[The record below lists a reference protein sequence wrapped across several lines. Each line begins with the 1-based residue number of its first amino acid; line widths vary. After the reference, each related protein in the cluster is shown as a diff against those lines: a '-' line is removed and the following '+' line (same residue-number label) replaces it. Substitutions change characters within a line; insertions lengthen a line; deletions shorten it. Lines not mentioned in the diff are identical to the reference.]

1 MKRVYS
7 IIANLLALGVM
18 LCCLSACSA
27 GDSRKSILKVY
38 NWADYI
44 DEELLS
50 EFEEWYFEQTGEEV
64 EVVYQLFD
72 INEIMLAK
80 IERGKEDFDVVCP
93 SEYIIERMLRND
105 LLLPINKDFGSTP
118 NYLGNVSPYIHNVFS
133 KIDGSGKDANDY
145 AVGYMWGTTGF
156 LYNPK
161 YVEREEVSSWSALW
175 NSKFSKKLLIKDA
188 FRDVY
193 CPLLIYAKQEEL
205 ARGDISLDSL
215 MFDASDESIA
225 KVEAL
230 LKKAKP
236 YVAGWEAD
244 FGKEIM
250 TKEKAWLNLSWSG
263 DAVWAIDEAEAVG
276 VELDY
281 VVPDEGSIVWFDG
294 WVIPKYA
301 KNPKAASYF
310 INFMC
315 KPENAIR
322 NMDATG
328 YVSVVTTEE
337 VLEYMSSE
345 EDYDEPLDLSYLFV
359 HADGTPIEGSDS
371 VYTDPVLY
379 PSRTVINRCAVMH
392 DSGDRTDKMLE
403 MWSRVKG
410 DNLSTGMLVSIIVFF
425 SAMLIWGIARKIA
438 AYRQHRKTMK
448 RRHKYAKYSSR

>member
-1 MKRVYS
+1 MKRIAY
-7 IIANLLALGVM
+7 IIFFAAAFV
-18 LCCLSACSA
+18 LSACS
-27 GDSRKSILKVY
+27 GDDSRQKILKVY

-44 DEELLS
+44 DESLLS

-80 IERGKEDFDVVCP
+80 IERGKEDFDVACP
-93 SEYIIERMLRND
+93 SEYIIERMLKND

-118 NYLGNVSPYIHNVFS
+118 NYLGNVAPYIQNVFS
-133 KIDGSGKDANDY
+133 QIDGSGKDPNDY

-161 YVEREEVSSWSALW
+161 YVTDEEVSTWSALW
-175 NSKFSKKLLIKDA
+175 NPKFDKKLLIKDA

-193 CPLLIYAKQEEL
+193 SPLLIYANQYRLRAGEVTLQEL
-205 ARGDISLDSL
+205 MHDS
-215 MFDASDESIA
+215 SDESIA
-225 KVEAL
+225 TVEAL

-263 DAVWAIDEAEAVG
+263 DAAWAIEEAAAVD

-281 VVPDEGSIVWFDG
+281 TVPEEGSIVWFDG

-301 KNPKAASYF
+301 KNTKAAAYF

-322 NMDATG
+322 NMEEIG
-328 YVSVVTTEE
+328 YVSVIGTPE
-337 VLEYMSSE
+337 VMEYMSESAVE
-345 EDYDEPLDLSYLFV
+345 AGLEQAQDLTYFF
-359 HADGTPIEGSDS
+359 GEGADS
-371 VYTDPVLY
+371 VIIDPVMY
-379 PSRTVINRCAVMH
+379 PDREVIERCAMMH
-392 DSGDRTDKMLE
+392 DSGSRTEALLA

-410 DNLSTGMLVSIIVFF
+410 DNLNNWMVIVILIAFGALLVAGIV
-425 SAMLIWGIARKIA
+425 RKLKQR
-438 AYRQHRKTMK
+438 RQ
-448 RRHKYAKYSSR
+448 RRRRW